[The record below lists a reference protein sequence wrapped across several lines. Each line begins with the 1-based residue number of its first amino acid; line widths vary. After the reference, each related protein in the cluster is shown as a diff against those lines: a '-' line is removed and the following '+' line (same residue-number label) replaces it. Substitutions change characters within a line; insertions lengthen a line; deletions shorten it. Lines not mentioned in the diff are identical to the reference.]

1 MEEKQR
7 SLEENARRLRALLE
21 AMRDVV
27 LVVGPDGRYLDI
39 VPTRPDL
46 LYRPAEEILGR
57 TIREIFPREQ
67 AEFFQEAIDRTLRTR
82 QVVTIEYALP
92 IEGREVWFEGRLSP
106 MLDER
111 GEAVAALLVARDITE
126 ERCAREALRESEEK
140 YRTLVE
146 QSSEAIYLLF
156 NRRFELI
163 NRRFSEMFGITQEEA
178 RAPDFDFIQL
188 VAPQSRP
195 LIEERAARIRR
206 GEAVPPRYEFT
217 ALTRDGREILVETSV
232 AYVPYRGGIATQGVV
247 RDITAQKQAEAQ
259 MLRRER
265 YLACLADTAQ
275 KLLGAADPFAVLPE
289 VLACLGETAEADRV
303 YIFEAHEDAQGRLL
317 VSQRMEWCAPGITPQ
332 IDNPAMQNLP
342 CIEAGF
348 GRWVEA
354 LSHNEVIA
362 GKVADFPPSERPLLE
377 AQGIRSILVFPLM
390 VGGIPYGFIGFDSCR
405 TEREWEQAE
414 IDLLS
419 AAARNIAQ
427 AIEKSRA
434 LRALRES
441 EERYRR
447 LIELLPDAVAVH
459 QDGRIRMVNLTGAR
473 MLGYE
478 SPEEIIGRPVL
489 EFVHPDDHA
498 VVQER
503 IRAQQERGER
513 VPPLEERFLRRDG
526 CVIPMEVTAAPFMLG
541 GRPASLV
548 VARDISARKRLE
560 EQLRQAQKMEALG
573 RLAGGV
579 AHDFNN
585 LLTAINGYAEL
596 LLSSLRPD
604 DPLRAEAEAILK
616 AGQRATML
624 TQQLLAFGRRQVMEL
639 RVVDLNQVL
648 EGLAGMLRRL
658 IREDIE
664 LVLSLSPELGHVRV
678 DVAQME
684 QVIVNLVVNARDA
697 MPNGGRLTLE
707 TANVEW
713 DEAWIF
719 PDLTPGRYVR
729 LTVSDTGE
737 GIPEEVREHLFE
749 PFFTTKE
756 VGIGLGL
763 ATVYGIVRQFN
774 GHIRVDSEPGRGS
787 TFSIYLPRVEEPLEA
802 PAEPPA
808 IEKWPRGKET
818 VLVVEDDEM
827 VRALATRVLRGQ
839 GYRVLEARRGDEAL
853 QMAAAFREP
862 IHLLLTDVLVPH
874 MSSRVLLE
882 RLRESH
888 PEVRVLYMSGYA
900 ENLIAR
906 HVSLEPTT
914 PLLRKPFTPQTLAQ
928 KVRAVLDA
936 RNSPDSPQRE
946 RDST

>member
-1 MEEKQR
+1 MNSEE
-7 SLEENARRLRALLE
+7 SARWLRALLE
-21 AMRDVV
+21 AMANVV

-39 VPTRPDL
+39 APSRPDR
-46 LYRPAEEILGR
+46 LYRPANDLLGR
-57 TIREIFPREQ
+57 TIHEIFSREQ
-67 AEFFQEAIDRTLRTR
+67 AELFQEAIDRTLGTR

-106 MLDER
+106 LFDEEGR
-111 GEAVAALLVARDITE
+111 PYAVLLVARDITE
-126 ERCAREALRESEEK
+126 QRSVREALRESEEK

-156 NRRFELI
+156 NRRFEFI
-163 NRRFSEMFGITQEEA
+163 NRRFSEMFAITPEEA

-188 VAPQSRP
+188 VAPRSRP
-195 LIEERAARIRR
+195 LIEERAARIQR
-206 GEAVPPRYEFT
+206 GEVVPPCYEFT
-217 ALTRDGREILVETSV
+217 AMSQDGREILVEASV

-275 KLLGAADPFAVLPE
+275 RLLGASDPFAVLPE

-317 VSQRMEWCAPGITPQ
+317 VSQRVEWCAPGITPQ

-342 CIEAGF
+342 CVEAGF

-354 LSHNEVIA
+354 LSRNEMIA
-362 GKVADFPPSERPLLE
+362 GKVADFPPSERLLLE
-377 AQGIRSILVFPLM
+377 SQDIRSILVFPLM
-390 VGGIPYGFIGFDSCR
+390 VGGLPYGFIGLDSCR
-405 TEREWEQAE
+405 TEREWEQVE

-419 AAARNIAQ
+419 AVARSIAQ

-459 QDGRIRMVNLTGAR
+459 QDGLLRMVNLTGAW
-473 MLGYE
+473 MLGYG
-478 SPEEIIGRPVL
+478 SPEEVIGRPAL
-489 EFVHPDDHA
+489 DFVHPDDHA
-498 VVQER
+498 IVRER
-503 IRAQQERGER
+503 IRAQLERGER
-513 VPPLEERFLRRDG
+513 APPLEERFLHRDG
-526 CVIPMEVTAAPFMLG
+526 HVIPVEVTAAPFMLG

-560 EQLRQAQKMEALG
+560 EELRQAQKMEALG
-573 RLAGGV
+573 RLAGGI

-596 LLSSLRPD
+596 LLSSFRPD

-648 EGLAGMLRRL
+648 EGLAGMLRRFL
-658 IREDIE
+658 REDIE
-664 LVLSLSPELGHVRV
+664 LAFSLFPKLWRARV

-684 QVIVNLVVNARDA
+684 QAIINLVVNARDA

-707 TANVEW
+707 TANVELAQ
-713 DEAWIF
+713 DDVR
-719 PDLTPGRYVR
+719 DLPGLSPGRYVR
-729 LTVSDTGE
+729 LTVGDTGE

-756 VGIGLGL
+756 VGMGLGL
-763 ATVYGIVRQFN
+763 ATVYGIVRQFG
-774 GHIRVDSEPGRGS
+774 GHIRVDSELGRGS
-787 TFSIYLPRVEEPLEA
+787 VFHIYLPQVNEPLEA

-808 IEKWPRGKET
+808 VEEWPRGKET
-818 VLVVEDDEM
+818 ILVVEDDEM
-827 VRALATRVLRGQ
+827 VRALAVRILRGQ

-853 QMAAAFREP
+853 RMASAFREP
-862 IHLLLTDVLVPH
+862 IHLLLTDVFVPH
-874 MSSRVLLE
+874 MSGRVLLAY
-882 RLRESH
+882 LRESH
-888 PEVRVLYMSGYA
+888 PEARVLYMSGHA

-906 HVSLEPTT
+906 HVSPEPTPT
-914 PLLRKPFTPQTLAQ
+914 LLRKPFTPQALAQ
-928 KVRAVLDA
+928 KVRMVLDA
-936 RNSPDSPQRE
+936 WDVPGGSP
-946 RDST
+946 

>member
-1 MEEKQR
+1 MAEKQR
-7 SLEENARRLRALLE
+7 ALEADARRLRAFLE

-27 LVVGPDGRYLDI
+27 LIVGPDGRYLD
-39 VPTRPDL
+39 VAPTRPDL
-46 LYRPAEEILGR
+46 LYRPAEQVLGR
-57 TIREIFPREQ
+57 TIHEIFPREQ

-106 MLDER
+106 MLDEEGR
-111 GEAVAALLVARDITE
+111 PVAALLVARDITE
-126 ERCAREALRESEEK
+126 RRQAQEALRESEEK

-156 NRRFELI
+156 NRRFEFI
-163 NRRFSEMFGITQEEA
+163 NRRFSEMFGIRPEEA
-178 RAPDFDFIQL
+178 CAPDFDFIQL

-195 LIEERAARIRR
+195 QIEERAARIQR

-217 ALTRDGREILVETSV
+217 ALTRDGREIQVEASV

-247 RDITAQKQAEAQ
+247 RDITAQKKAEAE

-289 VLACLGETAEADRV
+289 VLACLGETAGADRV
-303 YIFEAHEDAQGRLL
+303 YIFEAHEDEQGRLL
-317 VSQRMEWCAPGITPQ
+317 VSQRMEWCAPGIASQ

-342 CIEAGF
+342 CVEAGF

-354 LSHNEVIA
+354 LSRNEPIV
-362 GKVADFPPSERPLLE
+362 GKVADFPPAERPLLE
-377 AQGIRSILVFPLM
+377 AQDIRSILVLPLL
-390 VGGIPYGFIGFDSCR
+390 VGGLPYGFIGFDSCR
-405 TEREWEQAE
+405 TAREWEQAE

-419 AAARNIAQ
+419 TVARNIAQ
-427 AIEKSRA
+427 AIEKNRA

-459 QDGRIRMVNLTGAR
+459 QDGLVRMVNLTGAR

-478 SPEEIIGRPVL
+478 SPEEVIGRPAL
-489 EFVHPDDHA
+489 EFVHPDDRD
-498 VVQER
+498 VVRER
-503 IRAQQERGER
+503 IRAQLERGER
-513 VPPLEERFLRRDG
+513 APPLEERFLHRDG
-526 CVIPMEVTAAPFMLG
+526 HVIPVEVTAAPFRLG

-548 VARDISARKRLE
+548 VIRDVSARKRLE
-560 EQLRQAQKMEALG
+560 EELRQAQKMEALG

-585 LLTAINGYAEL
+585 LLTAINGYTEL
-596 LLSSLRPD
+596 LLSSLHPE

-616 AGQRATML
+616 AGQRAAML

-639 RVVDLNQVL
+639 RVVNLNQVL

-664 LVLSLSPELGHVRV
+664 LAFSPDPGLGPVRV
-678 DVAQME
+678 DVTQME
-684 QVIVNLVVNARDA
+684 QAIVNLVVNARDA
-697 MPNGGRLTLE
+697 MPGGGRLTLE
-707 TANVEW
+707 TANV
-713 DEAWIF
+713 
-719 PDLTPGRYVR
+719 DLGEEEVRVRPGLSPGRYVR

-756 VGIGLGL
+756 VGMGLGL
-763 ATVYGIVRQFN
+763 ATVYGVVRQF
-774 GHIRVDSEPGRGS
+774 GGFIQVESEPGRGS
-787 TFSIYLPRVEEPLEA
+787 TFRIYLPRVEEPPEA
-802 PAEPPA
+802 PVQPPVM
-808 IEKWPRGKET
+808 EEWPRGWET

-827 VRALATRVLRGQ
+827 VRDLAVRVLRGQ
-839 GYRVLEARRGDEAL
+839 GYRVLEARRGDEAIR
-853 QMAAAFREP
+853 MAAGFPEP
-862 IHLLLTDVLVPH
+862 VHLLLTDVLVPH

-882 RLRESH
+882 RLREHH
-888 PEVRVLYMSGYA
+888 PEIRVLYMSGHA
-900 ENLIAR
+900 EHVIAR
-906 HVSLEPTT
+906 HAAPEPGI
-914 PLLRKPFTPQTLAQ
+914 PLLRKPFTPQALAQ
-928 KVRAVLDA
+928 KVRAALEA
-936 RNSPDSPQRE
+936 AP
-946 RDST
+946 

>member
-1 MEEKQR
+1 MEE
-7 SLEENARRLRALLE
+7 STRRLRALLE

-39 VPTRPDL
+39 APTRPDL
-46 LYRPAEEILGR
+46 LYRPPEQILGR
-57 TIREIFPREQ
+57 TIHEIFPREQ

-82 QVVTIEYALP
+82 RAVTIEYALP

-126 ERCAREALRESEEK
+126 ERRAREALRESEEK
-140 YRTLVE
+140 YRALVE
-146 QSSEAIYLLF
+146 QSSEAIYLFF
-156 NRRFELI
+156 NRRFEFI
-163 NRRFSEMFGITQEEA
+163 NRRFSEMFGISPEEA

-188 VAPQSRP
+188 VAPRSRP
-195 LIEERAARIRR
+195 QIEEHAAKIRR

-217 ALTRDGREILVETSV
+217 ALTRDGRELLVEASV
-232 AYVPYRGGIATQGVV
+232 AYVPYRGGVATQGIV

-265 YLACLADTAQ
+265 YLACLAETAQ
-275 KLLGAADPFAVLPE
+275 KLLGAADPFTVLPE

-342 CIEAGF
+342 CVEAGF

-354 LSHNEVIA
+354 LSRNEMIA
-362 GKVADFPPSERPLLE
+362 GKVADFPPSERPRLE
-377 AQGIRSILVFPLM
+377 AQGTRSILVFPLL
-390 VGGIPYGFIGFDSCR
+390 VEGLPYGFIGFDSCR
-405 TEREWEQAE
+405 TEREWAQVEM
-414 IDLLS
+414 DLLS
-419 AAARNIAQ
+419 TAARNIAQ

-459 QDGRIRMVNLTGAR
+459 QDGLVRMVNLTGAR

-478 SPEEIIGRPVL
+478 SPEEVIGRPVL
-489 EFVHPDDHA
+489 DFVHPDDHA
-498 VVQER
+498 VVRER
-503 IRAQQERGER
+503 IRAQLERGER
-513 VPPLEERFLRRDG
+513 APPLEERFLRRDG
-526 CVIPMEVTAAPFMLG
+526 TAIPVEVTAAPFMLG

-560 EQLRQAQKMEALG
+560 EELRQAQKMEALG

-664 LVLSLSPELGHVRV
+664 LAFSLSPEPGHVRV

-697 MPNGGRLTLE
+697 MPNGGQLTLE
-707 TANVEW
+707 TAWSE
-713 DEAWIF
+713 DETQVPPGLA
-719 PDLTPGRYVR
+719 PGRYVR
-729 LTVSDTGE
+729 LTVRDTGE

-756 VGIGLGL
+756 VGLGLGL
-763 ATVYGIVRQFN
+763 ATVYGIVRQFG
-774 GHIRVDSEPGRGS
+774 GHIQVDTEPGRGS
-787 TFSIYLPRVEEPLEA
+787 AFHIYLPRAEVEAPGRPPLPEVPPAPPAVEE
-802 PAEPPA
+802 
-808 IEKWPRGKET
+808 WPRGKET
-818 VLVVEDDEM
+818 ILVVEDDEM
-827 VRALATRVLRGQ
+827 VRALAVRILRGQ
-839 GYRVLEARRGDEAL
+839 GYRVLEVRRGDEAI
-853 QMAAAFREP
+853 QTAAAYREP

-882 RLRESH
+882 RLQEGH
-888 PEVRVLYMSGYA
+888 PEVRVLYMSGHA
-900 ENLIAR
+900 ENLIAQ
-906 HVSLEPTT
+906 HVLLEPGS
-914 PLLRKPFTPQTLAQ
+914 PLLRKPFTSQALVQ

-936 RNSPDSPQRE
+936 R
-946 RDST
+946 